1 MNKKQ
6 KWSIIAIISMFMTG
20 AGGTLENPAV
30 QAMIEAWPNISTTNI
45 RLMITLPS
53 LVSMFVMMGI
63 GNFVGKKMS
72 YRTASMLG
80 TVLSLGG
87 GLVPFFL
94 HPNWFFILIFRA
106 MLGIGVG
113 LFSIRNPLLMQSVPS
128 EQLAK
133 YIGIGGIFG
142 NLCSVTI
149 NPIVGKLTTYGWQYA
164 FLSNLM
170 FLIPGILSLLFL
182 KEPTELK
189 PVLEKKAE
197 WSKSKLPFS
206 VYFYIIMQFFATMS
220 LYPMLSGIASYL
232 TEIGIASPT
241 VAGYMLSIYTGGG
254 LVGNATLSKF
264 QKTLKDKF
272 LFFTL
277 LGPVL
282 GCLAVV
288 FTGNIV
294 LISLGIF
301 VSGFGFCSMMSVLQ
315 VYIGQICNK
324 DNVAQASLVV
334 LAINQLGVFLSSYY
348 IAATA
353 KLPLFSLEMEN
364 TYFSCAIVYL
374 MLFGACL
381 FLKKKVIPESQK

>member
-1 MNKKQ
+1 MMNRKQ
-6 KWSIIAIISMFMTG
+6 KLSVIAIISMFMTG
-20 AGGTLENPAV
+20 AGGTLENSAV
-30 QAMIEAWPNISTTNI
+30 QAIIEAWPSISTTNI

-63 GNFVGKKMS
+63 GNFVGKKIS
-72 YRTASMLG
+72 YKSASILG
-80 TVLSLGG
+80 TVLCLVG

-94 HPNWFFILIFRA
+94 HPSWYFVLFFRA
-106 MLGIGVG
+106 LLGIGVG

-142 NLCSVTI
+142 SLCSVTI
-149 NPIVGKLTTYGWQYA
+149 NPLVGTLTTYGWQYA

-182 KEPTELK
+182 QEPVHQQVETT
-189 PVLEKKAE
+189 KKATHQ
-197 WSKSKLPFS
+197 KSKLPFS
-206 VYFYIIMQFFATMS
+206 VYFYIVMQFFATMS
-220 LYPMLSGIASYL
+220 LYPMLSGISSYL

-254 LVGNATLSKF
+254 LVANALLAKL
-264 QKTLKDKF
+264 QRQLKDKF
-272 LFFTL
+272 LFLAL
-277 LGPVL
+277 LGPTL

-288 FTGNIV
+288 FTGNII

-301 VSGFGFCSMMSVLQ
+301 ISGFGFGSLMSVLQ
-315 VYIGQICNK
+315 VYIGKICNE
-324 DNVAQASLVV
+324 DNIAQASLIV
-334 LAINQLGVFLSSYY
+334 LAVNQLGVFLSSYY

-353 KLPLFSLEMEN
+353 KLPFFQLEMEN
-364 TYFSCAIVYL
+364 TYFSCALVYITL
-374 MLFGACL
+374 WLACF
-381 FLKKKVIPESQK
+381 FLRNKVIPKNN